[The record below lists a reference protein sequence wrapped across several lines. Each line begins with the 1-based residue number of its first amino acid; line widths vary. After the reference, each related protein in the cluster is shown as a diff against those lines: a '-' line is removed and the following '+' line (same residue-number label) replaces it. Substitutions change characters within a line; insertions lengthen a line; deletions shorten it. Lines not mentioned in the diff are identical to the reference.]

1 MPELPE
7 VETVRRGLA
16 KYILGK
22 TVRDIEVFDARS
34 LKKDSVSVFRNTL
47 KQSTITNI
55 NRRGKFLWLTL
66 DNSDVVV
73 LIHLGMSGQVLLETS
88 STPLHSHVRIRFQFN
103 DKKRDMRF
111 VDQRLFGGMQLDVLN
126 GDVPTSI
133 RHIAPDPFEEEY
145 NQTSVIA
152 NVRRRTAG
160 IKSLM
165 LNQSIISGIGNI
177 YADEALWL
185 SKIHYLTPGNRLK
198 PQKLEE
204 LFDAAKMV
212 MARAIEAGGTSF
224 DDLYVNVNGESG
236 WFEVDLNAY
245 GREDEPCPRCGR
257 LIAREPWANRSSYR
271 CPRCQPKPRAP
282 R

>member
-22 TVRDIEVFDARS
+22 TVHDIDVFDVRS
-34 LKKDSVSVFRNTL
+34 LKKDSVKIFSNAL
-47 KQSTITNI
+47 KQSTITGI
-55 NRRGKFLWLTL
+55 NRRGKYLWLTL
-66 DNSDVVV
+66 DDSDVVV

-88 STPLHSHVRIRFQFN
+88 SIPLHSHVRIRLKLN

-111 VDQRLFGGMQLDVLN
+111 VDQRLFGGMQLDVLT

-133 RHIAPDPFEEEY
+133 RHIAFDPFELKY
-145 NQTSVIA
+145 DQKSVIR
-152 NVRRRTAG
+152 NVRKRSAG

-165 LNQSIISGIGNI
+165 LNQTIISGIGNI
-177 YADEALWL
+177 YADEALWQ
-185 SKIHYLTPGNRLK
+185 SKINYLTPGNRLQ

-204 LFDAAKMV
+204 LFNAAKMV
-212 MARAIEAGGTSF
+212 MARAIDAGGTSF

-245 GREDEPCPRCGR
+245 GREDEPCPRCGK
-257 LIAREPWANRSSYR
+257 LIVREPWANRSSYR